1 MRTLF
6 RSCVVLALLSPW
18 VGACAGGASNHAKPN
33 NPTPS
38 PFLDRAGFSSPED
51 SLALADSL
59 NRAGAH
65 PDALAILA
73 AAHRRYPQNAPIL
86 SAYGRQALIM
96 GEETLAERM
105 LKRALDADPDDWR
118 ALSAQAA
125 LAGRRGS
132 LSGARLALDRA
143 QALSGGNAVVLN
155 NLGMSHLL
163 GGKAP
168 EAASLFR
175 QALIAPDL
183 RAVHAG
189 RIKRNLAV
197 ALAVEGNF
205 EMAERLA
212 GERLPRRLKNAR
224 REVIANFMGIGAGPA
239 ADRAG
244 WTARLADASASI
256 GDPRRR

>member
-6 RSCVVLALLSPW
+6 RSCVVLALLSPL
-18 VGACAGGASNHAKPN
+18 VGACAGGASKQAAPHH
-33 NPTPS
+33 PTS
-38 PFLDRAGFSSPED
+38 GAFLDSAGFSSPED

-65 PDALAILA
+65 ADALAILA

-96 GEETLAERM
+96 GNETLAERM

-163 GGKAP
+163 DGRAP

-175 QALIAPDL
+175 KALIAPDL

-189 RIKRNLAV
+189 RIRRNLAV
-197 ALAVEGNF
+197 ALAVEGHF
-205 EMAERLA
+205 ELAERLV
-212 GERLPRRLKNAR
+212 GERLPRELKNAR

-244 WTARLADASASI
+244 WAARLADASTSMA
-256 GDPRRR
+256 DPWRR